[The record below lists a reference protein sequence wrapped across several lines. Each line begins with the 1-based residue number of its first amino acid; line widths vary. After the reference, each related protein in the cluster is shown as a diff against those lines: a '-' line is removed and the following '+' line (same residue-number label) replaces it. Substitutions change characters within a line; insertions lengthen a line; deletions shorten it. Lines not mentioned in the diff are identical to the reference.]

1 MGNIPGTWRVPSRSA
16 RPMARSCAGSARTRP
31 STQLDERRRIQ
42 ASLDVVAEQAQEQAT
57 VLTALRREKAEA
69 NARIIELE
77 AQLGKQ

>member
-1 MGNIPGTWRVPSRSA
+1 
-16 RPMARSCAGSARTRP
+16 
-31 STQLDERRRIQ
+31 
-42 ASLDVVAEQAQEQAT
+42 VVAEQAQEQAT